1 MSFSTI
7 IIVMFMVM
15 FWIFRAIVTV
25 CTQYSIDLNGVVAY
39 NMNLEI
45 IISFIVLLC
54 ILLVIKR
61 KLIGGLVYVL
71 VYGLYYGEHF
81 VETMVVLSKGAETLS
96 INLSMNLI
104 CDFIAI
110 ILAFFCI
117 FDLLVDKNRKAN
129 PKDRKTDWYFN
140 NKEYDDEL
148 AKRDDRE
155 DKNEYKFF

>member
-15 FWIFRAIVTV
+15 YWMFRAVITV
-25 CTQYSIDLNGVVAY
+25 CTQFGIDINGIIAY
-39 NMNLEI
+39 NVNLEI
-45 IISFIVLLC
+45 IISFIVLIC

-61 KLIGGLVYVL
+61 KVIGGMVYL
-71 VYGLYYGEHF
+71 AVYGLYYGENLF
-81 VETMVVLSKGAETLS
+81 QTMISLSNGAETLS

-104 CDFIAI
+104 SDFLAI
-110 ILAFFCI
+110 LLAFFCI
-117 FDLLVDKNRKAN
+117 FDLLIDKNRKAN

-140 NKEYDDEL
+140 NKDYDDEL
-148 AKRDDRE
+148 AKRDQRE

>member
-15 FWIFRAIVTV
+15 FWMFRAIVAV

-61 KLIGGLVYVL
+61 KLIGGLAYVL